1 MRKRLAAI
9 RQALLHRRQ
18 DSGLPVELSFG
29 VAGSDKGGMDA
40 EELLRRAD
48 VAMLRAKKRRRAA
61 SHARIRAWL
70 ERHTG
75 REVASGDP
83 RL

>member
-1 MRKRLAAI
+1 MRKRLADI
-9 RQALLHRRQ
+9 RQALWHRRQ
-18 DSGLPVELSFG
+18 DSELPVELSFG

-48 VAMLRAKKRRRAA
+48 AAMLRAKKRRRAA
-61 SHARIRAWL
+61 SHARIRVWL

-75 REVASGDP
+75 REVADGDP